1 MRRLAGRDRQT
12 DRDRERIEGGGGN
25 ADKQTKSGREEGG
38 GDLGVGGN
46 SWILMSSQQQM
57 DTSERK
63 ENERTTDMKEG
74 EREREGD

>member
-1 MRRLAGRDRQT
+1 MQTSRQT
-12 DRDRERIEGGGGN
+12 
-25 ADKQTKSGREEGG
+25 QSLVGRG
-38 GDLGVGGN
+38 GDLGVGGS

-63 ENERTTDMKEG
+63 ENERTTDMKER